1 MGRSG
6 AEDIR
11 YVPGRGGFSPRL
23 LTTDGGSARVA
34 RVERVASARVLV
46 VGAGGLGC
54 PASLA
59 LAQVG
64 VGHLTL
70 VDPDRVDVTNLHRQL
85 WHRTSDVGRPKVE
98 SAADG
103 LRRAFPGLRVETL
116 AERVDD
122 RNAAALFQ
130 AHDAV
135 VDATDGTSTK
145 LFLSDVAVA
154 VGVPLVYGGVLRMQG
169 QAMRVEPG
177 GPCLRCLYEEPPSP
191 DAVPTCAQAGVL
203 GSMAG
208 LVGAVQAL
216 LVLERLRAPAPGARG
231 EATLHVIDG
240 ATLRGRQVRVRRAP
254 DCEGCARPRPPVF
267 TEESTRCTR

>member
-1 MGRSG
+1 M
-6 AEDIR
+6 
-11 YVPGRGGFSPRL
+11 
-23 LTTDGGSARVA
+23 
-34 RVERVASARVLV
+34 ERVASARVLV

-59 LAQVG
+59 LARAG
-64 VGHLTL
+64 VGRLTL

-85 WHRTSDVGRPKVE
+85 WHRTSDVGRLKVE
-98 SAADG
+98 SAAEG
-103 LRRAFPGLRVETL
+103 LRRAFPALRVDTL
-116 AERVDD
+116 AERLDD
-122 RNAAALFQ
+122 RDAGPLFQ

-145 LFLSDVAVA
+145 LFLSDMAVA
-154 VGVPLVYGGVLRMQG
+154 TGVPLVYGGVLRMQG

-177 GPCLRCLYEEPPSP
+177 GPCLRCVYEEAPSP

-208 LVGAVQAL
+208 LVGALQAG
-216 LVLERLRAPAPGARG
+216 LVLERLTGAVPPARG
-231 EATLHVIDG
+231 EALLHVLDG

-254 DCEGCARPRPPVF
+254 DCEGCSRPRPPIF
-267 TEESTRCTR
+267 TEESDRCTR

>member
-1 MGRSG
+1 M
-6 AEDIR
+6 
-11 YVPGRGGFSPRL
+11 
-23 LTTDGGSARVA
+23 
-34 RVERVASARVLV
+34 ERVASARVLV

-59 LAQVG
+59 LAREG
-64 VGHLTL
+64 VGYLTL

-85 WHRTSDVGRPKVE
+85 WHRTPDVGRLKVE

-103 LRRAFPGLRVETL
+103 LRRAFPALRVETL

-122 RNAAALFQ
+122 GNAASLFR

-145 LFLSDVAVA
+145 LFLSDVAVST
-154 VGVPLVYGGVLRMQG
+154 GVPLVYGGVLRMQG

-177 GPCLRCLYEEPPSP
+177 GPCLRCVYEEPPSP

-208 LVGAVQAL
+208 LVGALQAM
-216 LVLERLRAPAPGARG
+216 LVLERLVGGAPLVEGT
-231 EATLHVIDG
+231 ATLHVLDG

-254 DCEGCARPRPPVF
+254 DCEGCSRPRPPVF
-267 TEESTRCTR
+267 TEESSRCTR

>member
-1 MGRSG
+1 M
-6 AEDIR
+6 
-11 YVPGRGGFSPRL
+11 
-23 LTTDGGSARVA
+23 LTAGGGSARVA
-34 RVERVASARVLV
+34 RVERVVSARVLV

-59 LAQVG
+59 LAQAG

-103 LRRAFPGLRVETL
+103 LRRAFPALRVEAV

-122 RNAAALFQ
+122 RNAASLFQ

-135 VDATDGTSTK
+135 VDATDGTATK

-154 VGVPLVYGGVLRMQG
+154 TGVPLVYGGVLRMQG

-177 GPCLRCLYEEPPSP
+177 GPCLRCVYEEPPSP

-216 LVLERLRAPAPGARG
+216 LVLERLEGTAPAASG
-231 EATLHVIDG
+231 EAILHVLDG

-267 TEESTRCTR
+267 TEEIARCTR